1 RSSDLRIEDVFE
13 NRDPR
18 MRQTILH
25 PEDGEKY
32 RYNRYNSQLP
42 FPQLFGMSGYLT
54 TPSGY
59 HILKYWNRSQYD
71 LELQATL
78 PAIIMR
84 YAEVLLN
91 YAEAK
96 AELGTLS
103 QTDLDKS
110 INLLRDR
117 VAMPHL
123 QLNNVPDDPRYEDV
137 SPLIT
142 EIRRER
148 RIELFAEGFRYLDL
162 LRWKQAENELVK
174 PSIGIRW
181 DDEARERYTGAQV
194 QSSIFPD
201 PITGN

>member
-1 RSSDLRIEDVFE
+1 
-13 NRDPR
+13 
-18 MRQTILH
+18 
-25 PEDGEKY
+25 
-32 RYNRYNSQLP
+32 
-42 FPQLFGMSGYLT
+42 

-201 PITGN
+201 PITGNMVEYIDVFKGTEHDNPVFDPNKHYLWPIPLDAISQNNNLS